1 MTAPQPATP
10 RTDALIPPAWH
21 GNANAEW
28 EHYEALAALSRQ
40 LERDRAR
47 LYRSLVDVM
56 REVEALDDFKLSRDL
71 QPYRDEDVWN
81 DAMSRA
87 NALIEELEPK

>member
-28 EHYEALAALSRQ
+28 KHYETLAALSRQ

-47 LYRSLVDVM
+47 LIRALRNVM
-56 REVEALDDFKLSRDL
+56 SEIESLDDFKLSRDIP
-71 QPYRDEDVWN
+71 PYQAEEVWN
-81 DAMSRA
+81 DTMRSAS
-87 NALIEELEPK
+87 ALIEELEPK